1 MSEEE
6 RQQFIVQ
13 EKVKYQLF
21 LNRTYFSG
29 STLDSKLAHMEQL
42 TDDEFLKLIEERY
55 SERTSSC
62 SGGFLAM
69 AGYFSMRN
77 IHAKLPIP
85 FFIPWFPL
93 ITVLLFTEYHYTCY
107 STVEIALCSSSS
119 LFLSLIFFL
128 ATRKNS
134 KLFVWNSQARVL
146 SIVIFFIAFF
156 PSCFHLLRFF
166 FLYQTFPQRTAQK
179 VTKNSAKIFGKTT
192 ENGKKVS
199 EVALDRMKKR
209 NEKFRASKKVD
220 DLD

>member
-1 MSEEE
+1 
-6 RQQFIVQ
+6 
-13 EKVKYQLF
+13 
-21 LNRTYFSG
+21 
-29 STLDSKLAHMEQL
+29 MEQL

-134 KLFVWNSQARVL
+134 KLFVWNSQ
-146 SIVIFFIAFF
+146 
-156 PSCFHLLRFF
+156 
-166 FLYQTFPQRTAQK
+166 RTAQK
-179 VTKNSAKIFGKTT
+179 VTKNPAKIFGMTT